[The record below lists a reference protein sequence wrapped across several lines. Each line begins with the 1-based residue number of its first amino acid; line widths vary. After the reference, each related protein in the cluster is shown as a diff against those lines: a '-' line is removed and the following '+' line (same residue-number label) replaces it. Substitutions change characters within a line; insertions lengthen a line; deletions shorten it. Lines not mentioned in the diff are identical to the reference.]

1 MCGIVGSAS
10 WEDKDLSVIRDM
22 AGLLRHRGPDAQGL
36 YGHDRYP
43 IYLGHR
49 RLSILDLS
57 DGANQPFFSASK
69 RHVIVFNGEIY
80 NFPQLRAEL
89 QSQHRITFRTTSDT
103 EVIVE
108 AFERWG
114 PAMVSKLEGMF
125 AFVIL
130 EVETGTLY
138 LYRDRL
144 GKKPLFYSENNGA
157 FTFASELKAL
167 RIHPA
172 LRSSLEVDTES
183 IVPFLH
189 LGYIPEPLT
198 IYKGIRKF
206 PAGHYGVRK
215 LGEKLRLHAYWSVDN
230 HAAAKTEVN
239 YDMSTLGR
247 LLEDAV
253 RKRLIS
259 DVPLGAFLSGGTDSS
274 LVVAIASRLTD
285 TPLRTFGIGFDDA
298 RHDETQFA
306 KEVASHLK
314 TEHTQF
320 RLDEKQALAWVD
332 VYLDQFDEPFA
343 DTSAI
348 PTMLVSKLAREQVTV
363 ALTGDGGDE
372 LFQGYGAYRWAD
384 RLRSPGFRFMR
395 PLLRSVLLHS
405 RKSRWMRIAAML
417 DAPVNGIR
425 SHIFSQEQ
433 YLYSQK
439 ELRESVLQDPSQ
451 WKSFR
456 YEDGPEWS
464 NLRAA
469 EKQALFD
476 LQFYLRDDL
485 LVKVDRASMFS
496 GLECRCPLLDHQVVE
511 YALKL
516 PFKAKV
522 SGSVYKSALKE
533 ILSGYLPAHLIH
545 RPKKGFSVPL
555 SRWLKGEMKDMFEEF
570 LDPTLAARLGVV
582 DPLVIQDMRTRFL
595 SGQDFLYN
603 RLWAVIVLHRWLK
616 NN

>member
-1 MCGIVGSAS
+1 MCGIAGFAS
-10 WEDKDLSVIRDM
+10 WEDRDLSVIREM
-22 AGLLRHRGPDAQGL
+22 AGVLRHRGPDAEGV
-36 YGHDRYP
+36 YRHDRHP
-43 IYLGHR
+43 IFLAHR
-49 RLSILDLS
+49 RLSVLDLS
-57 DGANQPFFSASK
+57 EEANQPFLSASR

-80 NFPQLRAEL
+80 NFPRLKAEL
-89 QSQHRITFRTTSDT
+89 QNQHGVAFRTTSDT
-103 EVIVE
+103 EVVVE
-108 AFERWG
+108 AFEHWG

-130 EVETGTLY
+130 DIETGTLY
-138 LYRDRL
+138 IYRDRL
-144 GKKPLFYSENNGA
+144 GKKPLFYFEKNEVFA
-157 FTFASELKAL
+157 FASELKAL

-183 IVPFLH
+183 IAPFLH

-198 IYKGIRKF
+198 IYKDVRKF
-206 PAGHYGVRK
+206 PAGYYGVRK
-215 LGEKLRLHAYWSVDN
+215 VGEKLHLHAYWSLNDHVT
-230 HAAAKTEVN
+230 AQTEVN
-239 YDMSTLGR
+239 YQPRTLEQ
-247 LLEDAV
+247 LVEDAV

-274 LVVAIASRLTD
+274 LVVAIASRLTR
-285 TPLRTFGIGFDDA
+285 TPLRTFSIGFDDA

-306 KEVASHLK
+306 GEVASHFK

-320 RLDEKQALAWVD
+320 RLNEKEALEWVN

-384 RLRSPGFRFMR
+384 RLGSPGFRFVR

-405 RKSRWMRIAAML
+405 GRSRWMRIAAML
-417 DAPVNGIR
+417 DVPAGGIR
-425 SHIFSQEQ
+425 SHVFSQEQ

-439 ELRESVLQDPSQ
+439 ELREKVLLDQSR
-451 WKSFR
+451 WKPFL
-456 YEDGPEWS
+456 YEDKPDWS

-476 LQFYLRDDL
+476 LQYYLRDDL

-496 GLECRCPLLDHQVVE
+496 GLECRCPLLDHQLVE

-522 SGSVYKSALKE
+522 SGNVYKFTLKK
-533 ILSGYLPAHLIH
+533 ILSRYLPANLVH

-555 SRWLKGEMKDMFEEF
+555 SRWLRGEMKDMFDEF
-570 LDPTLAARLGVV
+570 LDPTLTARLGVI
-582 DPLVIQDMRTRFL
+582 DPLAVQDMRTRFL

-603 RLWAVIVLHRWLK
+603 RLWAVIVLQRWLK